1 MFDIFNE
8 NEKKDTAKQRD
19 TLIKIT
25 SLLVHAAKI
34 DEHYSDKEKIIIIN
48 FLKSIDPEIN
58 HESLLKSAEENEESS
73 NQILKYT
80 QEVKKNT
87 LEFRKK
93 IIKILWKIILSDDKS
108 DMYENTLMRRMA
120 GLLYVPDKV
129 IGEAKIDVL
138 KQKKYDLYC

>member
-80 QEVKKNT
+80 QEVKK
-87 LEFRKK
+87 
-93 IIKILWKIILSDDKS
+93 
-108 DMYENTLMRRMA
+108 
-120 GLLYVPDKV
+120 
-129 IGEAKIDVL
+129 
-138 KQKKYDLYC
+138 KYIRV

>member
-138 KQKKYDLYC
+138 KQKKI

>member
-1 MFDIFNE
+1 MFDIFDE
-8 NEKKDTAKQRD
+8 NEKKDTVKQRD

-48 FLKSIDPEIN
+48 FLKSIEPEIN
-58 HESLLKSAEENEESS
+58 HESLLKSAEKNEESS

-138 KQKKYDLYC
+138 KQKKI

>member
-87 LEFRKK
+87 LEFRKE

-138 KQKKYDLYC
+138 KQKKI

>member
-8 NEKKDTAKQRD
+8 NKKKDTAKQRD

-138 KQKKYDLYC
+138 KQKKI